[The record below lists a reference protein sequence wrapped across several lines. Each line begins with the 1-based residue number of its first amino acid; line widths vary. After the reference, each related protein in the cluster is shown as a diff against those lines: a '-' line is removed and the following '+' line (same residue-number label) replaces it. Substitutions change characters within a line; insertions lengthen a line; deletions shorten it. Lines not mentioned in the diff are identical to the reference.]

1 MKYLIILLIITS
13 QNIFCQSKY
22 IRFYPEYENT
32 FHISDNGKGVIK
44 TFVKKRN
51 SEKYDYNNIND
62 ITVNVSLKTSKNK
75 RIYTT
80 FSISVYDS
88 LTNNLQD
95 IYFNQEL
102 NFVSH
107 LFNYDLSKVAFS
119 IADQEGYFLGV
130 VNLKDRKIDLFKN
143 IRLNEYSDISFV

>member
-51 SEKYDYNNIND
+51 SEKYDYNNINHNL
-62 ITVNVSLKTSKNK
+62 ILPPCQPTGTAVP
-75 RIYTT
+75 
-80 FSISVYDS
+80 SID
-88 LTNNLQD
+88 
-95 IYFNQEL
+95 FNI
-102 NFVSH
+102 NC
-107 LFNYDLSKVAFS
+107 
-119 IADQEGYFLGV
+119 V
-130 VNLKDRKIDLFKN
+130 VL
-143 IRLNEYSDISFV
+143 